1 MTCSCQSGKQFL
13 FFFFRPRHR
22 HLARS
27 LNAVMAVLTRVQD
40 GPGVVGVKM
49 SDCAHCSVIV
59 LVFVL
64 AFVFV
69 FALVFV
75 LIHVCTVSEC
85 HLICAFCS
93 HLRLYVSVGDDDR
106 AAMLSHGVV

>member
-1 MTCSCQSGKQFL
+1 MFVIVLCSTFCTVC
-13 FFFFRPRHR
+13 
-22 HLARS
+22 S
-27 LNAVMAVLTRVQD
+27 LCYSVMHVFV
-40 GPGVVGVKM
+40 VFKVGVKM

-64 AFVFV
+64 AFVLV

-75 LIHVCTVSEC
+75 LMHVCTVSEC